1 MKPWNSLSRDEKKL
15 YAAFMENYAGYL
27 AFADHERG
35 RLPEAVKGM
44 PDADNT
50 LIFSLL
56 ATTGRVQRA
65 ASQVR

>member
-1 MKPWNSLSRDEKKL
+1 
-15 YAAFMENYAGYL
+15 MENYAGYL